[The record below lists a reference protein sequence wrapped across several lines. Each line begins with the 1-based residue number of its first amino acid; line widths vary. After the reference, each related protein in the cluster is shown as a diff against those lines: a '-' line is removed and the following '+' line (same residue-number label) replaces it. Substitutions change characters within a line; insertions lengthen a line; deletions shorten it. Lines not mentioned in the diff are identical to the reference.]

1 MIHRVPEALGALV
14 ALIAGV
20 TGIGLLPR
28 VGVVQGVDLAGC
40 GCFGW
45 LGMGKNGWLGMG
57 GLCRLVEE
65 SKHLPPERCLI
76 QLLRLKHGIQEQQRG
91 NLVELGF
98 SRGTTRYPELGCW
111 REIEASQSPN
121 PTKSIQ
127 GAERESRLTWCWNR
141 CAFFF
146 RGTLSG

>member
-1 MIHRVPEALGALV
+1 MVLV

-45 LGMGKNGWLGMG
+45 LGMGKNGWIGWLGMG
-57 GLCRLVEE
+57 GLCRLLKE
-65 SKHLPPERCLI
+65 STHLPPERCLI
-76 QLLRLKHGIQEQQRG
+76 QLLRLKQGIQEQQRG
-91 NLVELGF
+91 NLMELGF
-98 SRGTTRYPELGCW
+98 SRRTTRYPELGCW
-111 REIEASQSPN
+111 REIEASQRFN
-121 PTKSIQ
+121 VAK
-127 GAERESRLTWCWNR
+127 ANLRVERENRLTWCWDR
-141 CAFFF
+141 CPFFF